1 MSAADQDKQSLRRQF
16 RRLRRQRDDQA
27 IRASVLKLL
36 LPSNSQPRFTRNAGH
51 LGLYWPLPG
60 EPDLM
65 PLLPNLWGWSLA
77 LPCSDGQGGMSYRP
91 WDGGPLDDC
100 DGCGIPAP
108 IGSPPLQSHQLQ
120 LLLVPALAVD
130 HSGIRLGY
138 GGGYYD
144 RLRGEAS
151 WRQRQALVVLPTNC
165 ISHEGLPR
173 EPWDQPFHGWVCE
186 QGVTWCS

>member
-77 LPCSDGQGGMSYRP
+77 LPCSDGQG
-91 WDGGPLDDC
+91 
-100 DGCGIPAP
+100 A
-108 IGSPPLQSHQLQ
+108 
-120 LLLVPALAVD
+120 
-130 HSGIRLGY
+130 
-138 GGGYYD
+138 
-144 RLRGEAS
+144 
-151 WRQRQALVVLPTNC
+151 
-165 ISHEGLPR
+165 
-173 EPWDQPFHGWVCE
+173 
-186 QGVTWCS
+186 